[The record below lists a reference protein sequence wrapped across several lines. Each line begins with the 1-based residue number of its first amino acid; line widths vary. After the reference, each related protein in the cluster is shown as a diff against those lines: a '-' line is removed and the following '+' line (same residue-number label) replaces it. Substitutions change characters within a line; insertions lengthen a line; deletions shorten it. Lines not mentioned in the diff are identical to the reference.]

1 MVNQPSKEGVKSVKN
16 SYPQTFLEKYIYK
29 INVKAIKSSIVDD
42 LDSSADDDSEEEDFK
57 ENCEYSIITL
67 QFLFVSIK
75 FSNLPFIM

>member
-1 MVNQPSKEGVKSVKN
+1 MKSVKN
-16 SYPQTFLEKYIYK
+16 SDPQTFLEKYIYK

-67 QFLFVSIK
+67 
-75 FSNLPFIM
+75 

>member
-1 MVNQPSKEGVKSVKN
+1 MKSVKN

-42 LDSSADDDSEEEDFK
+42 LDSSADDDTEEEDFK

-67 QFLFVSIK
+67 
-75 FSNLPFIM
+75 